1 MPIKKMDG
9 SMDVVEAAEKRILNA
24 FSNGVRVYLSF
35 SAGKDSLCMA
45 HIVYKF
51 IMDGRID
58 PKQLVVIF
66 IDEEALYE
74 SMEKMALE
82 WRRRFMACGA
92 EFRWYC
98 LPLKQVSGFQHLAN
112 EESWITWEPGQEDVW
127 VRQPPPWAICR
138 SPYLKYPGEMNYQT
152 FCTKITR
159 DGIQIIGVRAS
170 ESVQRLQYVAAMN
183 IQPKQLSS
191 RNSIAPIYDWKD
203 SDVWL
208 YIKQNNLKFPAAY
221 MDLYSAGVEK
231 HRLRLS
237 QFFATDSCA
246 SLRKIAE
253 TNPQLWERIQKRE
266 PNAYLTLLYWDSE
279 MFKRSTRS
287 RSKLEG
293 SEPKKDYKALLVDML
308 FTHPERYFTNPG
320 TRKVAENYRRF
331 YIKNADVMSDK
342 HRKTMYEA
350 LLAGDPKLRTL
361 RAMFTSVY
369 TAYADYNRA
378 DIAARGKEANKV

>member
-1 MPIKKMDG
+1 MAIRTLEGNM
-9 SMDVVEAAEKRILNA
+9 SVVEAAERRILNA

-45 HIVYKF
+45 HIIYKF
-51 IMDGRID
+51 IKAGKID

-66 IDEEALYE
+66 IDEEALYP
-74 SMEKMALE
+74 SMEKMARQ
-82 WRRRFMACGA
+82 WRTLFMDCGT

-138 SPYLKYPGEMNYQT
+138 SPYLEYPGQMNYQT

-183 IQPKQLSS
+183 IQSNKLSS
-191 RNSIAPIYDWKD
+191 RNGVAPIYDWKD
-203 SDVWL
+203 TDVWL
-208 YIKQNNLKFPAAY
+208 YIKQNNLYFPEAY
-221 MDLYSAGVEK
+221 MDLYRCGVGK

-253 TNPQLWERIQKRE
+253 TNPDLWDRIQKRE

-279 MFKRSTRS
+279 MFKRTTRK
-287 RSKLEG
+287 RSKME
-293 SEPKKDYKALLVDML
+293 SNEPKKDYKAALVDML
-308 FTHPERYFTNPG
+308 FTHPEKYFTNPA
-320 TRKVAENYRRF
+320 TRHVASQYRRF
-331 YIKNADVMSDK
+331 YIKNDAVMTDR

-350 LLAGDPKLRTL
+350 LIAGDPKLRSL
-361 RAMFTSVY
+361 RALFTTVY
-369 TAYADYNRA
+369 TSYANANRA
-378 DIAARGKEANKV
+378 ELNAKNGGAA